1 MLGWIQSTFGVS
13 ENGAKDLRKAIG
25 MAALKDIAMMLPVGL
40 IYLVLQEMIK
50 SYAGELQGPVKI
62 LVYIPM
68 ILVMMAFIYFI
79 QYQHY
84 NATYLASYRES
95 ANQRI
100 DVAERL
106 RQLPLSFFGMKDLS
120 DLTTRIMGDC
130 ATMETAFSHYIPDMI
145 GGIIALIP
153 VAIGMA
159 VMEARMALAL
169 LWCVPIAFVIVW
181 ATKRVQI
188 KYGRAIKV
196 QKMVYVDSIQE
207 CIDNIQDLK
216 ATNQSEVYVNGLDEQ
231 LATYEKAS
239 VKGEIVTGLMVVSAQ
254 LVLKLGVVT
263 TVLTGAYLLVAG
275 DINALTYFIF
285 LVAATRMYDPL
296 FTTLQHLAALFNT
309 QLTIERMKELNDHPL
324 QEGMKAFEPKDYTL
338 TFDHVTFGYN
348 AEEPVINDL
357 SFTAKQGQVTA
368 LIGPSG
374 GGKSTVAKLAARFYD
389 VNRGHIYFGGVDIS
403 TINPEAYLQY
413 FSIVFQ
419 DVVLFNNSIME
430 NIRLGKIGASDEEV
444 YEAAKLARCDS
455 FIERLP
461 KGYDTMVGE
470 NGGILSGGERQRI
483 SIARAILK
491 DAPVIL
497 LDEATAS
504 LDVENETY
512 VQEAMST
519 LVENKT
525 VIIIAHRLRTIENAD
540 LILTLKGGQIL

>member
-1 MLGWIQSTFGVS
+1 MLGWIQRTFSVS
-13 ENGAKDLRKAIG
+13 ESGAKDLRKAIG
-25 MAALKDIAMMLPVGL
+25 MATLKDISMMLPVGL
-40 IYLVLQEMIK
+40 IYLVLQEMIQ
-50 SYAGELQGPVKI
+50 SYAGELGRPVKLLI
-62 LVYIPM
+62 YLPM
-68 ILVMMAFIYFI
+68 ILLMMAFIYII

-84 NATYLASYRES
+84 NATYLASYSES

-100 DVAERL
+100 HVAERL
-106 RQLPLSFFGMKDLS
+106 RRLPLSFFGMKDLT

-145 GGIIALIP
+145 GGVVALIP
-153 VAIGMA
+153 VAIGMF

-169 LWCVPIAFVIVW
+169 LWCIPVAFLLVW
-181 ATKRVQI
+181 ATKRLQTHF
-188 KYGRAIKV
+188 GRAIKHR
-196 QKMVYVDSIQE
+196 KMAYVDSIQE
-207 CIDNIQDLK
+207 CIDNVQDLK
-216 ATNQSEVYVNGLDEQ
+216 ATNQTATYLRGLDDQLEQ
-231 LATYEKAS
+231 YES
-239 VKGEIVTGLMVVSAQ
+239 ESIKGELVTGLMVVSAQ
-254 LVLKLGVVT
+254 LILKLGVAT
-263 TVLTGAYLLVAG
+263 TVLTGAYLLTRSE
-275 DINALTYFIF
+275 INVLTYLIF

-324 QEGMKAFEPKDYTL
+324 QEGSKLHQPKDYSL
-338 TFDHVTFGYN
+338 SFEHVTFGYN
-348 AEEPVINDL
+348 KDKPVLNDL

-389 VNRGHIYFGGVDIS
+389 VEQGHIYFGGVDIR
-403 TINPEAYLQY
+403 TMDPESYFQY
-413 FSIVFQ
+413 FSVVFQ
-419 DVVLFNNSIME
+419 EVVLFNNTIME
-430 NIRLGKIGASDEEV
+430 NIRLGKSDASDEEV
-444 YEAAKLARCDS
+444 YEAARLARCDT
-455 FIERLP
+455 FIDRLP
-461 KGYDTMVGE
+461 HGYETMVGE

-540 LILTLKGGQIL
+540 SILTLKDGQIL